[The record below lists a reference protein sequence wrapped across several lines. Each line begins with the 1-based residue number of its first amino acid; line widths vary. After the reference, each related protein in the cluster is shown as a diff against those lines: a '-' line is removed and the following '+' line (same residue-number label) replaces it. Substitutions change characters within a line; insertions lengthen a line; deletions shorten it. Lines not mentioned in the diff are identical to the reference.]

1 LKNKGTGNREQR
13 TGNREQGTGNR
24 EQGTGNREQGTGN
37 REQGTG
43 RRYFQLTT
51 ILKTGCSFTS
61 KITKSIDIQRFL
73 PGQKSSIYP
82 FPV

>member
-1 LKNKGTGNREQR
+1 MAILINDDKLGTEPSPRIIEELQLLEKVAKNVIVGYKTISDI
-13 TGNREQGTGNR
+13 
-24 EQGTGNREQGTGN
+24 
-37 REQGTG
+37 
-43 RRYFQLTT
+43 